1 MTANIFKRVLAALI
15 IAGLAACGGGGS
27 GGLLSGVGSGGT
39 GITAGTVTG
48 FGSVIIDGTRYLD
61 TTAIYDITSDT
72 SAAAV
77 ISPTL
82 AKIGQQA
89 EVATDTN
96 GNATAVH
103 IYPEVVGLVTSI
115 SASTNTITVAG
126 TPGTRVVANASNGA
140 LPITVYG
147 GYTQFSNISIGDR
160 VEVHGLPMTDSNGA
174 YVAASRID
182 LKPSICTGGCAV
194 RVTGTLSN
202 LNTVAQTFTL
212 NGLTV
217 NYSGSTTI
225 TPSGQSLANGER
237 VSVFSATPLSGNTLT
252 ASAIIIRKLSTS
264 ASTLRLSGA
273 ISNYT
278 SNASFTVAGVTVT
291 AASATLTPTSLVLAN
306 GVNVTAGGNYDP
318 LAGKLVATSVSQY
331 GSSPILSELHG
342 NITNF
347 VSASNFQVR
356 GTLVNAATATFSPPG
371 STSAN
376 LQNNVYVEIFGSVSN
391 NIVNAA
397 TVAFQTAATDS
408 DGDLSGVVSG
418 YLSPTQAFTI
428 TLDNSGTPSTT
439 IQAIL
444 TASPFFIGCTTSPCT
459 DLANT
464 VHVSVHGVLQANG
477 VWLANTVTFLLGT
490 QQAEND
496 NGSNGTK
503 EVQGIVSNLTG
514 NTFSLNGITV
524 NYSGSTTIS
533 GGTLS
538 NGVQAQVYGTLIT
551 TPNGSTMTVS
561 KIEIDNDH

>member
-1 MTANIFKRVLAALI
+1 MTANIFKRVLAVLI

-61 TTAIYDITSDT
+61 TKAIYDITGDT
-72 SAAAV
+72 SAAV
-77 ISPTL
+77 LISPTL

-237 VSVFSATPLSGNTLT
+237 VSVFSATQLSGSTLT
-252 ASAIIIRKLSTS
+252 TSTIIIRKLSTG

-291 AASATLTPTSLVLAN
+291 AASATLTPTSLALAN
-306 GVNVTAGGNYDP
+306 GVNVTVNGNYDP
-318 LAGKLVATSVSQY
+318 VAGKLVATSVSQY
-331 GSSPILSELHG
+331 GSSQVLSELHG

-347 VSASNFQVR
+347 VSVANFQVR
-356 GTLVNAATATFSPPG
+356 GTLVNATAASFSG
-371 STSAN
+371 GTSAN

-428 TLDNSGTPSTT
+428 TLDNSGSPGTT

-444 TASPFFIGCTTSPCT
+444 TASPFFIGCTTNPCT

-551 TPNGSTMTVS
+551 TPSGSTMTVS

>member
-1 MTANIFKRVLAALI
+1 MTANIFKRVLAVLI

-61 TTAIYDITSDT
+61 TKAIYDITGDT
-72 SAAAV
+72 SAAV
-77 ISPTL
+77 LISPTL

-237 VSVFSATPLSGNTLT
+237 VSVFSATPLSGSTLT
-252 ASAIIIRKLSTS
+252 TSTIIIRKLSTG

-291 AASATLTPTSLVLAN
+291 AASATLTPTSLALAN
-306 GVNVTAGGNYDP
+306 GVNVTVNGNYDP
-318 LAGKLVATSVSQY
+318 VAGKLVATSVSQY
-331 GSSPILSELHG
+331 GSSQVLSELHG

-347 VSASNFQVR
+347 VSVANFQVR
-356 GTLVNAATATFSPPG
+356 GTLVNATAASFSG
-371 STSAN
+371 GTSAN

-418 YLSPTQAFTI
+418 YLSPTQVFTI
-428 TLDNSGTPSTT
+428 TLDNSGTPGTT

-444 TASPFFIGCTTSPCT
+444 AASPFFIGCTTSPCM

-551 TPNGSTMTVS
+551 TPSGSTMTVS

>member
-1 MTANIFKRVLAALI
+1 MTANIFKRVLAVLI

-61 TTAIYDITSDT
+61 TKAIYDITGDT
-72 SAAAV
+72 SAAV
-77 ISPTL
+77 LISPTL

-237 VSVFSATPLSGNTLT
+237 VSVFSATPLSGSTLT
-252 ASAIIIRKLSTS
+252 TSTIIIRKLSTG

-291 AASATLTPTSLVLAN
+291 AASATLTPTSLALAN
-306 GVNVTAGGNYDP
+306 GVNVTVNGNYDP
-318 LAGKLVATSVSQY
+318 VAGKLVATSVSQY
-331 GSSPILSELHG
+331 GSSQVLSELHG

-347 VSASNFQVR
+347 VSVANFQVR
-356 GTLVNAATATFSPPG
+356 GTLVNATAASFSG
-371 STSAN
+371 GTSAN

-428 TLDNSGTPSTT
+428 TLDNSGSPGTT

-444 TASPFFIGCTTSPCT
+444 TASPFFIGCTTTPCT

-464 VHVSVHGVLQANG
+464 VHGSVHGVLQANG

-551 TPNGSTMTVS
+551 TPSGSTMTVS